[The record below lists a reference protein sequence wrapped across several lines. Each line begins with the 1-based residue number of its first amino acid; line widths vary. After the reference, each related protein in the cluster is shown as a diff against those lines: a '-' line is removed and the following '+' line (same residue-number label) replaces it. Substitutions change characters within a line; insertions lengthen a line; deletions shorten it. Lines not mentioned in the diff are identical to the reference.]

1 MILVKTL
8 LFTILVP
15 GTVLVAIPYLLF
27 RDDAEGL
34 SASPAGLRWLGLIPI
49 AAGALIYFRCAWD
62 FGRTGRGTPNP
73 LDPPKTVVVN
83 GLYRFVRNPMYLGA
97 LLVLLGEAE
106 LFGSPGL
113 LLYALLIWMAW
124 HLFVV
129 LYEEPHLRNAFGE
142 EYERYLKQVPRWLP
156 RMRSRPPA

>member
-8 LFTILVP
+8 AFTILVP

-27 RDDAEGL
+27 RDDREPL
-34 SASPAGLRWLGLIPI
+34 SLSSGGLRWLGLIPI
-49 AAGALIYFRCAWD
+49 LIGVLIYFWCALD
-62 FGRTGRGTPNP
+62 FGTAGRGTPNP
-73 LDPPKTVVVN
+73 LDPPKTVVAK

-97 LLVLLGEAE
+97 LLILLGEAA

-129 LYEEPHLRNAFGE
+129 LYEEPHLKKAFGE
-142 EYERYLKQVPRWLP
+142 EYELYLKRVPRWFPRLRSKRLP
-156 RMRSRPPA
+156 